1 MDSVNDPTG
10 DSPVLV
16 VVVNHPADLT
26 RAREQGWY
34 RIPLDR
40 APRRVATEFL
50 AFYQTGAFPIE
61 ERWRVQWYASVHGY
75 RIVSRRELLPEE
87 PTHPRAEER
96 YYRVEL
102 GPLAPLPSPIPS
114 RRLRRITFIPTTMAR
129 LYQAKE
135 INDLW
140 VRSSGQEGLWA
151 ALKEAD
157 LEAERQY
164 PLREDSPQ
172 YVADF
177 ALFCHGGRIAII
189 VEDEPLCDNEV
200 CENPPPDY
208 LLAAQDW
215 TPVRVTQAA
224 LLADPQARA
233 AQLVALVERLGGIEP
248 V

>member
-1 MDSVNDPTG
+1 MNSPMN

-16 VVVNHPADLT
+16 VVVNHPADLA

-34 RIPLDR
+34 RIPLNR
-40 APRRVATEFL
+40 APRRIAAEHL
-50 AFYQTGAFPIE
+50 AFYQTGSFSSE
-61 ERWRVQWYASVHGY
+61 ERWRVQWHAPVRGY
-75 RIVSRRELLPEE
+75 RIVTRRELIPEE
-87 PTHPRAEER
+87 PAHPRAEER

-102 GPLAPLPSPIPS
+102 GPLVPLPDPIPS

-129 LYQAKE
+129 LYQAQE

-140 VRSSGQEGLWA
+140 ARSSGQEALWA

-177 ALFCHGGRIAII
+177 ALFCRGGRIALI
-189 VEDEPLCDNEV
+189 VEDEPRGDNEV
-200 CENPPPDY
+200 CENSPPDY

-215 TPVRVTQAA
+215 TPVRATQIA
-224 LLADPQARA
+224 LLAEPWVWA
-233 AQLVALVERLGGIEP
+233 AHLAALVERLGGIAP
-248 V
+248 L